1 MPEPRSS
8 SAVRNLRS
16 LFENK
21 AAANDLDDHN
31 SRGRS
36 PNSRLSL
43 SDPAS
48 RPLSKVRASFVDVQY
63 PTRTISNHS
72 SPAMSANNDSPPAAS
87 NNSPPDMSG
96 SPVPTLP
103 AAAHSKRA
111 SAFEVRTESFSTAAL
126 SKDAV
131 SALKQEVHEEQE
143 RRQSNPDL
151 FAAALGDE
159 AAVES
164 TTNTPAVEPR
174 EDQAMGVIDHAAAK
188 LTAAELPPPIEEEE
202 AETHSAEET
211 ADEKISADENEPP
224 ANPDKPTTGAEEE
237 KGALKPAMPIN
248 EDAVSGGQGL
258 PPVAEDLRPQN
269 KGAEN
274 APRKTEQTQQATAT
288 PKSVSDVKSTQK
300 RPAMSPRN
308 SHKPEPVSTGSP
320 KKASEG
326 SLKSPSAL
334 KSPAKE
340 RKSSSSSS
348 SKATLSPTSAPKS
361 GVVRKASRSSLVAP
375 TAASAARERRESTVK
390 PSVPAVKR
398 ETTKPAN
405 LPSHLTAPT
414 AASRARQEAES
425 SKPATARP
433 SVAARAPPKQQIST
447 NRPAARSSTATRP
460 ESRSTQQSAPR
471 KPTTTAAPTESFL
484 ERMMRP
490 TAASASKTHDKPAEP
505 KGIPQRT
512 KSSSS
517 KPIASKTNGTAKPA
531 AKSGST
537 SKPLHPTKS
546 TEEKPVDAEKK
557 VEEKLETNGKHE
569 ETEMPDIPI
578 PATENGTSTPQQGTE
593 NGQPAGAALESTPA
607 FGEDQIR

>member
-1 MPEPRSS
+1 
-8 SAVRNLRS
+8 
-16 LFENK
+16 
-21 AAANDLDDHN
+21 
-31 SRGRS
+31 
-36 PNSRLSL
+36 
-43 SDPAS
+43 
-48 RPLSKVRASFVDVQY
+48 
-63 PTRTISNHS
+63 
-72 SPAMSANNDSPPAAS
+72 MSANNDSPPAAS
-87 NNSPPDMSG
+87 NASPPDVSD
-96 SPVPTLP
+96 SSIPTLP
-103 AAAHSKRA
+103 AVASTKRA
-111 SAFEVRTESFSTAAL
+111 SAFEVRTESFSTNAL

-131 SALKQEVHEEQE
+131 SALKQEVHEEQF

-151 FAAALGDE
+151 FAAELEDGG
-159 AAVES
+159 AVES

-188 LTAAELPPPIEEEE
+188 LTAAELPPPNEEEE
-202 AETHSAEET
+202 EEKEDEVHSVEET
-211 ADEKISADENEPP
+211 ADEKQVASESEPP

-237 KGALKPAMPIN
+237 KGALKPAMPIS

-258 PPVAEDLRPQN
+258 PPVAEDLRSQN
-269 KGAEN
+269 KAAETT
-274 APRKTEQTQQATAT
+274 PKKTEQTQQAAAT
-288 PKSVSDVKSTQK
+288 PKSVSEIKSTQK
-300 RPAMSPRN
+300 RPPMSPRN

-320 KKASEG
+320 QKASEG
-326 SLKSPSAL
+326 SLKSPPAF

-348 SKATLSPTSAPKS
+348 KATLSPTGTPKS
-361 GVVRKASRSSLVAP
+361 SVVRKASRSSLSAP

-425 SKPATARP
+425 SKTSTGRP
-433 SVAARAPPKQQIST
+433 SVTARAPPKQQIST

-460 ESRSTQQSAPR
+460 ESRSAQQSATR
-471 KPTTTAAPTESFL
+471 KSNTTAAPSESFL

-505 KGIPQRT
+505 KGLPQRT
-512 KSSSS
+512 KSSAA
-517 KPIASKTNGTAKPA
+517 KPVASKANGTAKPA

-537 SKPLHPTKS
+537 SKSLHPTKS
-546 TEEKPVDAEKK
+546 AEEKPAEKK
-557 VEEKLETNGKHE
+557 VEEKVETNGKAE

-578 PATENGTSTPQQGTE
+578 PVTENGTSTPQHGTE

>member
-87 NNSPPDMSG
+87 NNSPPDVSD
-96 SPVPTLP
+96 SPIPTLP
-103 AAAHSKRA
+103 AVASTKRA

-131 SALKQEVHEEQE
+131 SALKQEVHEEQF

-151 FAAALGDE
+151 FAAELEDGG
-159 AAVES
+159 AVES

-188 LTAAELPPPIEEEE
+188 LTATELPPPNEEEE
-202 AETHSAEET
+202 EKQAEANSAEET
-211 ADEKISADENEPP
+211 ADEKIVADENEPP
-224 ANPDKPTTGAEEE
+224 ANPDKPTTGVEEE

-269 KGAEN
+269 KAAEI
-274 APRKTEQTQQATAT
+274 APKKTEQTQQATAT

-300 RPAMSPRN
+300 RPAMNPRN

-348 SKATLSPTSAPKS
+348 KATLSPTSTPKS

-375 TAASAARERRESTVK
+375 TAASSARERRESTVK

-425 SKPATARP
+425 SKPSTGRP
-433 SVAARAPPKQQIST
+433 PVAARAPPKQQIST

-471 KPTTTAAPTESFL
+471 KTTTAAAPTESFL

-512 KSSSS
+512 KSSSA
-517 KPIASKTNGTAKPA
+517 KPIAPKTNGTAKPA

-537 SKPLHPTKS
+537 SKPLHTTKS
-546 TEEKPVDAEKK
+546 TEEKPADAEEK
-557 VEEKLETNGKHE
+557 VETSGKAE

-578 PATENGTSTPQQGTE
+578 PATENGTSTPQHGAE